1 MNFEILK
8 ENKEQVLQEFYDK
21 YLVSNYLDSAS
32 NLSDLHD
39 FFGKSLDYLSK
50 NEIQKFKYIHKDILV
65 LHIKLHTPYAVFINE
80 INNLKNIIINLY
92 IQNNELNITTIYKL
106 YEEIEN
112 EIAKSYLDLYIIHLN
127 SACNVRL
134 ANLSDMVEQNVIEY
148 YVAHLEWL
156 LALSKAVHKEDISKF
171 PLTDV
176 TLCTFGK
183 WLTTLAS
190 NIIKNSSKLK
200 YLIRIH
206 NQLHLISEKI
216 KNIINSDSKEYNV
229 LLTYLERCELISL
242 SIGTELALI
251 DNTIVNQKSV
261 KDPLTGAL
269 GRQVL
274 KQIFQNQYDISL
286 ATSSNFILVMCD
298 LDNFKSINDTYGH
311 IAGDKMLLEFVN
323 IVKKE
328 LRSSDIIIRYG
339 GEEFLL
345 ILPAIQYE
353 EGKEVLQSLLSS
365 YESFILNYN
374 NQQISTTVSIGMV
387 EIEAKQSYKDSF
399 IEEYISIADKRLYQ
413 AKSNGKNQII

>member
-1 MNFEILK
+1 MNFGILQQ
-8 ENKEQVLQEFYDK
+8 NKEQILQEFYDK
-21 YLVSNYLDSAS
+21 YLVSNYIDSSS
-32 NLSDLHD
+32 NLSDLHHY
-39 FFGKSLDYLSK
+39 FSKSLDYLSQDDTK
-50 NEIQKFKYIHKDILV
+50 NFKHIHKDILV

-92 IQNNELNITTIYKL
+92 IQNKEYDITKIYKL
-106 YEEIEN
+106 YQEIEN
-112 EIAKSYLDLYIIHLN
+112 EIAKSYLDLYVIHLN
-127 SACNVRL
+127 SSCNVRL
-134 ANLSDMVEQNVIEY
+134 SNLSDMVEQNVIEY

-156 LALSKAVHKEDISKF
+156 LALSKAIHKESLEDF

-176 TLCTFGK
+176 SLCTFGK
-183 WLTTLAS
+183 WLNTLAT

-216 KNIINSDSKEYNV
+216 KNIINSESKEYNV

-269 GRQVL
+269 SRQVL
-274 KQIFQNQYDISL
+274 QQIFHNQYDISL
-286 ATSSNFILVMCD
+286 ATSSNFIVAMCD
-298 LDNFKSINDTYGH
+298 LDYFKNINDTYGH
-311 IAGDKMLLEFVN
+311 LSGDKMLLEFVN

-328 LRSSDIIIRYG
+328 LRASDIIIRYG

-345 ILPAIQYE
+345 ILPAVDYD
-353 EGKEVLQSLLSS
+353 EGKEVLENVCRT
-365 YESFILNYN
+365 YEKYILKYQN
-374 NQQISTTVSIGMV
+374 NTIQTTVSIGMV
-387 EIEAKQSYKDSF
+387 EIEAKQSYSETF
-399 IEEYISIADKRLYQ
+399 LEEYISIADKRLYK
-413 AKSNGKNQII
+413 AKENGRNQVI